1 MNISRKRYAKLKSTV
16 QKCKLFFDT
25 SDPFKICKLLE
36 IKIHIVS
43 LEGLYGFSNIPNSAD
58 AELSISNASIFLSNK
73 LNPYSRKIVC
83 AHELGHILL
92 QGNEQL
98 NLFDIEN
105 PGNDLAE
112 YEANLF
118 AIGLMPDIYISSIDY
133 RSLSRK
139 ELYDYMNN
147 IIGF

>member
-1 MNISRKRYAKLKSTV
+1 MNITHKRYDKLKSIV

-25 SDPFKICKLLE
+25 SDPFRICKLLE
-36 IKIHIVS
+36 IKVHIVS
-43 LEGLYGFSNIPNSAD
+43 LEGLYGFSNIPNSANE
-58 AELSISNASIFLSNK
+58 ELSISNASIFLSNK
-73 LNPYSRKIVC
+73 LNSYSRKIVC

-105 PGNDLAE
+105 TGNDLAE

-118 AIGLMPDIYISSIDY
+118 AIELMPDIYILPIDY
-133 RSLSRK
+133 HLLSRK
-139 ELYDYMNN
+139 ELYNYMNN
-147 IIGF
+147 IISF